1 MRRCVE
7 TGNGSLT
14 SSKRGG
20 SEVAKRGRLKNL
32 SDEPRGDDILL
43 GHLLP

>member
-1 MRRCVE
+1 
-7 TGNGSLT
+7 
-14 SSKRGG
+14 
-20 SEVAKRGRLKNL
+20 VAKRGRLKNL